1 MNIRNKADRS
11 IMFLTLLFIS
21 VFTYPVY
28 LLVYE
33 TQAFERIISSCKS
46 LGILCFTTLGQ
57 SSLLFLAFLL
67 FSAFALMFAV
77 IRKLLSYRAFLKVR
91 RNVVKCL
98 SKPGEIKRLMGRE
111 DVEGRKIKVKV
122 IERIEATAFVTGIF
136 NPVVYISQDLI
147 GVLSREEIFAV
158 IVHEY
163 AHFKKLD
170 HFKILFASFLKD
182 IIFFIPLA
190 GFFLKN
196 YLSEKEF
203 NADEGTLEN
212 VENEFILA
220 GAILKAMKLRIKPAS
235 TKLSF
240 SANFSD
246 ELPEKR
252 IEKLMGKKVTR
263 GKMARL
269 IISII
274 LSLAILG
281 FILGTSYRASSEAYI
296 DCCQTGETCGYTEIS
311 CCVE

>member
-1 MNIRNKADRS
+1 
-11 IMFLTLLFIS
+11 
-21 VFTYPVY
+21 
-28 LLVYE
+28 
-33 TQAFERIISSCKS
+33 
-46 LGILCFTTLGQ
+46 
-57 SSLLFLAFLL
+57 
-67 FSAFALMFAV
+67 
-77 IRKLLSYRAFLKVR
+77 VR

-158 IVHEY
+158 IAHEY

-263 GKMARL
+263 GKTVRL

-274 LSLAILG
+274 LSLAIMG